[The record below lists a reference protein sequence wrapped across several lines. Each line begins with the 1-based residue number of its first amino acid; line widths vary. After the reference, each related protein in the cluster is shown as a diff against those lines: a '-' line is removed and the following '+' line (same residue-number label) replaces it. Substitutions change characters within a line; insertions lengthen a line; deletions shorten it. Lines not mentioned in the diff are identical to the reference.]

1 MFLVNRL
8 IKAKIWEQFK
18 CPHQD
23 NKKTNRGIFV
33 QWNAT

>member
-1 MFLVNRL
+1 MFLVNQL
-8 IKAKIWEQFK
+8 IKAKIWEQCE

-23 NKKTNRGIFV
+23 NKKANCGIVV